1 MNAIPR
7 HTDRGAHPDVEE
19 SLRELLLLFPQVGK
33 GLKRGMEGCFQD
45 KQSLNPR
52 HAMALMHLILYEP
65 ITVSDMASRL
75 GVSIASMSLMIAD
88 LARHGYVLRRE
99 DPDDH
104 RKTLVTVVPEHRAQV
119 EELMAR
125 QTAALRRTLE
135 GLAPEERVA
144 FVKAVRS
151 LAQELHAEP
160 GSWS

>member
-1 MNAIPR
+1 MSAIP
-7 HTDRGAHPDVEE
+7 HDTAPSAHPDVEE
-19 SLRELLLLFPQVGK
+19 SLRELLLLFPQIGK
-33 GLKRGMEGCFQD
+33 GLKRGMDGCFKGQ
-45 KQSLNPR
+45 QALNPR
-52 HAMALMHLILYEP
+52 HAMALMHLILHEP
-65 ITVSDMASRL
+65 ITVSDLAARL

-88 LARHGYVLRRE
+88 LAKHGYVERRE

-104 RKTLVTVVPEHRAQV
+104 RKTVVTVTPEHRVQV

-135 GLAPEERVA
+135 GLVPSERAA

-160 GSWS
+160 ISQL